1 MNVPLTIND
10 DNIKSCIM
18 NVTINFKN
26 YNKLDNITIPDNVNS
41 AFDSS
46 VLTFIKM

>member
-1 MNVPLTIND
+1 
-10 DNIKSCIM
+10 M

-46 VLTFIKM
+46 VLTFIKKCRRLYIFS